1 LFYNGKFVDIYMY
14 MKILI
19 VESRL
24 VSIVSKYIGELYE
37 LDMPEGND
45 TYFLDNDDNVVFV
58 YDNYSEELTVSS
70 DVIHNVST
78 QLGIPYKDLKPV
90 LKEVAMTLT
99 GKKTSELGFFN

>member
-1 LFYNGKFVDIYMY
+1 MY

-24 VSIVSKYIGELYE
+24 VSVVSKYIGELYE